1 MAEYYLSHMPRLIVA
16 EAPSGDPPKEVE
28 GPLEAEEWIAG
39 WLLTAPA
46 NPSDARDIMGGLAKV
61 QNKLPP
67 DTLLLYPYDEASLA
81 EVVVNWIEGLERNPE
96 LAAFLGEEVED
107 NAEAYENLLLGEKT
121 LWQGFKE
128 ILGFTPEGKRGLP
141 AVKAYEALLERGL
154 DDFRAVARGGAED
167 LPPEALHRLS
177 SEAKTLLIK
186 EKRRALVKLVQ
197 ELAPTWREGPRQTG
211 DQTKPGT

>member
-1 MAEYYLSHMPRLIVA
+1 MPRLIVA
-16 EAPSGDPPKEVE
+16 EAPSGDPPEEVE
-28 GPLEAEEWIAG
+28 GPLEAEEWIDG

-81 EVVVNWIEGLERNPE
+81 DVVVNWIEGLERNPE

-121 LWQGFKE
+121 LWRGFKE
-128 ILGFTPEGKRGLP
+128 IMGFAPEGNKALP
-141 AVKAYEALLERGL
+141 AIEAYEALLERAL
-154 DDFRAVARGGAED
+154 DDFKAAARRGSDSVG
-167 LPPEALHRLS
+167 PEALHRLS
-177 SEAKTLLIK
+177 YEAKKLLIK
-186 EKRRALVKLVQ
+186 EKRKALLNLVE
-197 ELAPTWREGPRQTG
+197 ELAPT
-211 DQTKPGT
+211 